1 VIRYRVTISLKGV
14 AMSALSHHPS
24 GPATRRF
31 ARHDVSVSRHDVH
44 CEPVGGFAGTVE
56 PDAPVGTFGNVR
68 HLRKEA
74 RGAYAGDRNRKRE
87 GSFADHDVTA
97 D

>member
-1 VIRYRVTISLKGV
+1 
-14 AMSALSHHPS
+14 MSALRHHPS

-31 ARHDVSVSRHDVH
+31 ARHDVSPSRHDVH
-44 CEPVGGFAGTVE
+44 REPVGGFAGTVP

-68 HLRKEA
+68 HRRREA
-74 RGAYAGDRNRKRE
+74 RGAFAGDRHRKRE
-87 GSFADHDVTA
+87 GSFADHDVMP